1 MSKNNYVVD
10 APAGT
15 ARLELYVADELAA
28 FYTFADGDFTLS
40 ARPDATMVPLAE
52 LIVNVEDIR
61 DWFRRCV
68 KELGLTPAPFP
79 RYDEKF
85 EEDASGVNMR
95 LKFGPATITQAAF
108 DRISQEA
115 TFQPRPEIIIP
126 PHRFERFLKTLERF
140 VVEAIG

>member
-28 FYTFADGDFTLS
+28 FYTFAGGNFTLS
-40 ARPDATMVPLAE
+40 GRPAATMVPLAE

-61 DWFRRCV
+61 DWFRRCL
-68 KELGLTPAPFP
+68 KELGLTLAPFP

-85 EEDASGVNMR
+85 EEDAAGVNMR
-95 LKFGPATITQAAF
+95 LKFGGATITEAAF
-108 DRISQEA
+108 DRASQEA
-115 TFQPRPEIIIP
+115 TFQPRPETIIP